1 MNPGVCALSRDA
13 TWPLR
18 AHRRHLAIERA
29 DEDVTYVQISI
40 WGGSCGQTLTVS
52 QSIGPQT
59 PVGTPARA
67 RDRGRGR
74 RPGSPA
80 PRGSASEGDRHEQT
94 KGCSGGAKPSRPE
107 SRRLDQ
113 THEGWVALFPRLGES
128 PRSASPALSAAP
140 LLPLRAAGRV
150 NRRQMAE
157 AKASSSSSSAV
168 LLTHTHTLSRAFT

>member
-80 PRGSASEGDRHEQT
+80 PRGSASGGDRHEQT

-128 PRSASPALSAAP
+128 PRSASPALCAAP
-140 LLPLRAAGRV
+140 LLPLRAVRG
-150 NRRQMAE
+150 
-157 AKASSSSSSAV
+157 SDFLAV
-168 LLTHTHTLSRAFT
+168 TPAAQVIKKKERN